1 MKSNIKSTKLA
12 LLTTALDIH
21 RVKERRMKKYRRL
34 CAGTIELYQDWLVF
48 LNKNVEHQIREIILC
63 NTFVDALENL
73 IYKNIVDPHSS
84 LDYIRFKLNY
94 RNLMSDISTGCRS
107 KVDKTKHLG
116 ATCSWVSVPAKSP
129 YLISYTIIIE

>member
-1 MKSNIKSTKLA
+1 
-12 LLTTALDIH
+12 
-21 RVKERRMKKYRRL
+21 MKKYRRL

-48 LNKNVEHQIREIILC
+48 LNKNVEHQIREIIFC
-63 NTFVDALENL
+63 NTFVDALENV

-107 KVDKTKHLG
+107 KLDKTKHLG